1 LWGNSSLLFAY
12 NFRYKVHCSA
22 TQTSQSPAD
31 LPILEF
37 WEVTFFDTDRM
48 RTTLPRKARINS
60 DELRDYPW
68 K

>member
-1 LWGNSSLLFAY
+1 
-12 NFRYKVHCSA
+12 
-22 TQTSQSPAD
+22 
-31 LPILEF
+31 
-37 WEVTFFDTDRM
+37 VTFFDTDRM